1 MLRATWRAY
10 LIYSIHSFTKYP
22 LFSFVSRLFASDKS
36 FRQAVATVTG
46 QTPKNS
52 RLYHLA
58 FTHSS
63 AVRQLPGVGKHQTN
77 ERLEFLGDAV
87 LGTVVAEY
95 LFKKYPYE
103 QEGFLTEV
111 RSRIVNRESLN
122 GIALK
127 LGLDKLVMLDAAQ
140 GRAARS
146 RSVNGNALEALV
158 GAVYLDLGY
167 KAARKFILTRLVKGF
182 VDVHTL
188 TTTTANFKSK
198 LVEWAQRQGKVLRY
212 DITGEARP
220 GGMMEFTASVLLD
233 EEVVATGMGLSKKQ
247 AEQLAAERALT
258 ELGVA

>member
-1 MLRATWRAY
+1 M
-10 LIYSIHSFTKYP
+10 FG
-22 LFSFVSRLFASDKS
+22 FVSRFFGADKA
-36 FRQAVATVTG
+36 FRQAVGTVTG
-46 QTPKNS
+46 LAPINVQ
-52 RLYHLA
+52 LYRLA

-63 AVRQLPGVGKHQTN
+63 AVRQQPALGRHQTN

-111 RSRIVNRESLN
+111 RSRIVNRDSLN
-122 GIALK
+122 TIALK
-127 LGLDKLVMLDAAQ
+127 LGLDKLVQLDAAQ

-167 KAARKFILTRLVKGF
+167 KAARKFVLTRLVKGF
-182 VDVHTL
+182 VDVHAL

-198 LVEWAQRQGKVLRY
+198 LIEWAQREGKAVRY
-212 DITGEARP
+212 DIVGEARP
-220 GGMMEFTASVLLD
+220 GGVMEFTATVLLD

-247 AEQLAAERALT
+247 AEQLAADRALQAM
-258 ELGVA
+258 GV

>member
-1 MLRATWRAY
+1 MLNF
-10 LIYSIHSFTKYP
+10 L
-22 LFSFVSRLFASDKS
+22 SRFWGSDKA
-36 FRQAVATVTG
+36 FRQAVTTVTG
-46 QTPKNS
+46 LAPGNVQ
-52 RLYHLA
+52 LYRLA

-63 AVRQLPGVGKHQTN
+63 AVRQQPEKNRSQTN

-95 LFKKYPYE
+95 LFQKYPYE

-127 LGLDKLVMLDAAQ
+127 LGLDKLVQLDPAQ

-167 KAARKFILTRLVKGF
+167 SAARKFILSRLVKGF

-198 LVEWAQRQGKVLRY
+198 LIEWAQREGKVLRY
-212 DITGEARP
+212 DISGEARP
-220 GGMMEFTASVLLD
+220 GGVMEFSATVLLD
-233 EEVVATGMGLSKKQ
+233 EKEVATGMGLSKKQ

-258 ELGVA
+258 ALGVG

>member
-1 MLRATWRAY
+1 M
-10 LIYSIHSFTKYP
+10 FG
-22 LFSFVSRLFASDKS
+22 FVSRFFASDKT

-46 QTPKNS
+46 QTPKNN
-52 RLYHLA
+52 RLYRLA

-63 AVRQLPGVGKHQTN
+63 AVRQQPAIGRHQTN

-127 LGLDKLVMLDAAQ
+127 LGLDGLVQLDVAQ

-167 KAARKFILTRLVKGF
+167 KSVRKFILARLVKGF

-220 GGMMEFTASVLLD
+220 GGMMEFTASVLLN
-233 EEVVATGMGLSKKQ
+233 EEIIATGMGLSKKQ

>member
-1 MLRATWRAY
+1 L
-10 LIYSIHSFTKYP
+10 LG
-22 LFSFVSRLFASDKS
+22 FVSRFFASDKA

-46 QTPKNS
+46 QKPKNAQ
-52 RLYHLA
+52 LYRLA

-63 AVRQLPGVGKHQTN
+63 AVRQQPAIGRHQTN

-127 LGLDKLVMLDAAQ
+127 LGLDKLVQLDAAQ

-167 KAARKFILTRLVKGF
+167 AAARKFVLTRLVKGF

-198 LVEWAQRQGKVLRY
+198 LVEWAQRQGKTVRY

-258 ELGVA
+258 ELDVA

>member
-1 MLRATWRAY
+1 MAL
-10 LIYSIHSFTKYP
+10 P
-22 LFSFVSRLFASDKS
+22 LFGLFRRIVGGDKE
-36 FRQAVATVTG
+36 FRQAITTVTG
-46 QTPKNS
+46 LAPLNAQ
-52 RLYHLA
+52 LYRLA

-63 AVRQLPGVGKHQTN
+63 AVRQQGENGRQQSN

-95 LFKKYPYE
+95 LFKKFPYE

-127 LGLDKLVMLDAAQ
+127 LGLDKLVLLDAGQ

-167 KAARKFILTRLVKGF
+167 KSARKFILNRLVKPF
-182 VDVHTL
+182 VDVKSL

-198 LVEWAQRQGKVLRY
+198 LVEWAQREGKNVRY
-212 DITGEARP
+212 DIQGEARP
-220 GGMMEFTASVLLD
+220 GGVMEFSATVVVDD
-233 EEVVATGMGLSKKQ
+233 EEIAKGMGLSKKQ
-247 AEQLAAERALT
+247 AEQLAAERALAA
-258 ELGVA
+258 LGV

>member
-1 MLRATWRAY
+1 MLRCV
-10 LIYSIHSFTKYP
+10 LHDVFCSYSTFLPFVP

-63 AVRQLPGVGKHQTN
+63 AVRQLPGMGKHQTN

-127 LGLDKLVMLDAAQ
+127 LGLDKLVQLDAAQ

-220 GGMMEFTASVLLD
+220 GGMMEFTANVLLD
-233 EEVVATGMGLSKKQ
+233 EEMVATGMGLSKKQ

-258 ELGVA
+258 ELGVS

>member
-1 MLRATWRAY
+1 M
-10 LIYSIHSFTKYP
+10 
-22 LFSFVSRLFASDKS
+22 
-36 FRQAVATVTG
+36 TG
-46 QTPKNS
+46 QTPKNA
-52 RLYHLA
+52 RLYRLA

-63 AVRQLPGVGKHQTN
+63 AVRQLPGAGRHQTN

-122 GIALK
+122 NIALK
-127 LGLDKLVMLDAAQ
+127 LGLDQLVMLDAAQ

-167 KAARKFILTRLVKGF
+167 KSARKFILTRLVKGF

-220 GGMMEFTASVLLD
+220 GGMMEFTANVLLD

-247 AEQLAAERALT
+247 AEQLAAERALM

>member
-1 MLRATWRAY
+1 ML
-10 LIYSIHSFTKYP
+10 
-22 LFSFVSRLFASDKS
+22 SFVSRFFASDKA

-46 QTPKNS
+46 QTPKNAK
-52 RLYHLA
+52 LYRLA

-63 AVRQLPGVGKHQTN
+63 AVRQQPAMGRHQTN

-127 LGLDKLVMLDAAQ
+127 LGLDKLVQLDTGQ

-167 KAARKFILTRLVKGF
+167 KSARKFVLTRLVKGF

-198 LVEWAQRQGKVLRY
+198 LVEWAQRQGKTVRY

-220 GGMMEFTASVLLD
+220 GGAMEFTANVLLD
-233 EEVVATGMGLSKKQ
+233 EEVIATGMGLSKKQ

>member
-1 MLRATWRAY
+1 L
-10 LIYSIHSFTKYP
+10 LG
-22 LFSFVSRLFASDKS
+22 FVSRFFGSDKT
-36 FRQAVATVTG
+36 FRKAVATVTG
-46 QTPKNS
+46 QDPKNS
-52 RLYHLA
+52 QLYRLA

-63 AVRQLPGVGKHQTN
+63 AVRQQPALGRHQTN

-127 LGLDKLVMLDAAQ
+127 LGLDQLVQLDAAQ

-167 KAARKFILTRLVKGF
+167 KAARKFILSRLVKGF

-188 TTTTANFKSK
+188 STTTANFKSK
-198 LVEWAQRQGKVLRY
+198 LVEWAQRQNKTLRY
-212 DITGEARP
+212 DIAGEARP
-220 GGMMEFTASVLLD
+220 GGMMEFTAVVLLD
-233 EEVVATGMGLSKKQ
+233 DEEVATGMGLSKKQ
-247 AEQLAAERALT
+247 AEQLAAERALAA
-258 ELGVA
+258 LGV

>member
-1 MLRATWRAY
+1 ML
-10 LIYSIHSFTKYP
+10 H
-22 LFSFVSRLFASDKS
+22 LFSRFLGSDKA
-36 FRQAVATVTG
+36 FRQAVVTVIG
-46 QTPKNS
+46 QTPHNVQ
-52 RLYHLA
+52 LYRLA

-63 AVRQLPGVGKHQTN
+63 VVRQQPEKGRHLTN

-127 LGLDKLVMLDAAQ
+127 LGLDKLVQLDAAQ

-167 KAARKFILTRLVKGF
+167 KSARKFILTRLVKGF

-198 LVEWAQRQGKVLRY
+198 LVEWAQREGKAVRY
-212 DITGEARP
+212 DISGEARP
-220 GGMMEFTASVLLD
+220 GGVMEFSATVMLD
-233 EEVVATGMGLSKKQ
+233 DEALSTGMGLSKKQ
-247 AEQLAAERALT
+247 AEQLAAERALQA
-258 ELGVA
+258 LGVA